1 MWQVGKSINPPEE
14 TLYTSSPVP
23 RLLNGPNKLNI
34 PQNILNV
41 APKLEM
47 GNSYNLPWKGKLSFC
62 LWKREEM
69 LSEPEDG
76 FAHHFLED

>member
-1 MWQVGKSINPPEE
+1 MWHVGKSINPPEE

-34 PQNILNV
+34 PQNILSV

-47 GNSYNLPWKGKLSFC
+47 GNSYNLP
-62 LWKREEM
+62 
-69 LSEPEDG
+69 
-76 FAHHFLED
+76 